1 MRKIAII
8 FLFYS
13 SISFAQNDSTF
24 VDNKYLEDQIF
35 FNLTYIRLMNTPK
48 PISQNGFSF
57 GLGLGIIKDLP
68 INKRRNIGFG
78 IGLAYGFNT
87 YYFSVDDS
95 ENLPPEIND
104 LLKNNKIT
112 MNNVEVPVEFRIRT
126 STSEKY
132 KFWRVYTGIKFSYAF
147 ATSSSLKDRIPLE
160 NKIMEINK
168 LQYGVTL
175 STGYNKWNLH
185 VYYSLNELFNETIEN
200 SYKINIHDLRLGL
213 IFYIF

>member
-8 FLFYS
+8 FLFFS
-13 SISFAQNDSTF
+13 SIIFAQNDSTF

-35 FNLTYIRLMNTPK
+35 INLTYIRLMNTPE

-57 GLGLGIIKDLP
+57 GFGLGIIKDLP

-95 ENLPPEIND
+95 DNLPPEIND
-104 LLKNNKIT
+104 LLKNNTIT

-147 ATSSSLKDRIPLE
+147 ATRSSLKDRIPLE
-160 NKIMEINK
+160 NEIMEINK

-175 STGYNKWNLH
+175 STGWNKWNLH
-185 VYYSLNELFNETIEN
+185 VYYGLNDLFNETLEN